1 MIKAFIPKFLQTI
14 LSHNIKINFVSAKYK
29 NDRFIIRWIK
39 ANSTRDISGYENKSK
54 KDLVKVLRETK
65 TKTKIKFKKKS

>member
-1 MIKAFIPKFLQTI
+1 M
-14 LSHNIKINFVSAKYK
+14 VSAKYK

-54 KDLVKVLRETK
+54 KDLVKVLGETK